1 MQHEFQ
7 PGLSL
12 LCCSDPEPVTL
23 QDLLSMTKEIGDDEL
38 LKKYNNMSLAYTES
52 KGDPELRAL
61 IAANMYGTLTEDE
74 LITMVPEEG
83 IFLTMMAAINEG
95 DDVVVMS
102 PGYQSLSEVARSSGA
117 NVVNWEPRIID
128 NDSGDTTIAFDVC
141 DLKRLIAEECRSPP
155 KMIVVN
161 FPHNPTG
168 TKTVWTQVPIFPF
181 LRRDDI
187 ICWWKTRHLN
197 QYAYKNLQIDINVD
211 AIYISQ

>member
-181 LRRDDI
+181 LRKDDI
-187 ICWWKTRHLN
+187 VCWWKTRHLN
-197 QYAYKNLQIDINVD
+197 QYAYKSLQMDINVD

>member
-1 MQHEFQ
+1 
-7 PGLSL
+7 
-12 LCCSDPEPVTL
+12 
-23 QDLLSMTKEIGDDEL
+23 MTKEIGDDEL

-181 LRRDDI
+181 LRKDDI
-187 ICWWKTRHLN
+187 VCWWKTRHLN
-197 QYAYKNLQIDINVD
+197 QYAYKNLQMDINVD